1 MEIVMPRLGLTMT
14 EGTLAQWLKQ
24 PGDAVAAG
32 EILFL
37 FESEKSTMEYE
48 APVDGVLGE
57 ILVAAGATVV
67 CGTPVAVLETARG
80 EEQVRRG
87 GEESGV
93 IIASSSHLLI
103 ASSIHQTIATPAAK
117 RRARELGVDLATLA
131 GRGPNGRV
139 QLADVEQG
147 ARGQG
152 GKGQGGKEQGARK
165 HEVTPLARR
174 LAADLGLDLAAIQGR
189 GPGGSI
195 GREDV
200 LAAARAAI
208 AAGPVQPA
216 APDRPIYASRQP
228 LAGVRGVIAR
238 RMSESAFT
246 APHVTLHTEADATAL
261 VAARQQINAESETKI
276 AYNALLVAL
285 VARALRQHPALNA
298 CLIENEIGVYE
309 AINIALAVDTERGL
323 VVPVIRDA
331 DRLDLPGI
339 QRAGDELIQRALAGK
354 SLPDDFSDGTFT
366 LTNLGMFEI
375 DSFTPIINQPQSAI
389 LGVGRIVSRPVDA
402 GGTIALRQMMTL
414 SLSFD
419 HRIVDGGPAARFLQ
433 RVKQLVERPF
443 ALLAFGNGV

>member
-152 GKGQGGKEQGARK
+152 GKGQG
-165 HEVTPLARR
+165 
-174 LAADLGLDLAAIQGR
+174 
-189 GPGGSI
+189 
-195 GREDV
+195 
-200 LAAARAAI
+200 
-208 AAGPVQPA
+208 
-216 APDRPIYASRQP
+216 
-228 LAGVRGVIAR
+228 
-238 RMSESAFT
+238 
-246 APHVTLHTEADATAL
+246 
-261 VAARQQINAESETKI
+261 
-276 AYNALLVAL
+276 
-285 VARALRQHPALNA
+285 
-298 CLIENEIGVYE
+298 
-309 AINIALAVDTERGL
+309 
-323 VVPVIRDA
+323 
-331 DRLDLPGI
+331 
-339 QRAGDELIQRALAGK
+339 
-354 SLPDDFSDGTFT
+354 
-366 LTNLGMFEI
+366 
-375 DSFTPIINQPQSAI
+375 
-389 LGVGRIVSRPVDA
+389 
-402 GGTIALRQMMTL
+402 
-414 SLSFD
+414 
-419 HRIVDGGPAARFLQ
+419 
-433 RVKQLVERPF
+433 
-443 ALLAFGNGV
+443 